1 MKHIQIIFAVNEK
14 KKEILGIFENDF
26 LVVNQAPFEIEE
38 SGWGEFE
45 TQITIFFVDPN
56 EKPVFVVFFL

>member
-1 MKHIQIIFAVNEK
+1 MFEVWEEEK
-14 KKEILGIFENDF
+14 IYFRLRYFFF
-26 LVVNQAPFEIEE
+26 LFVVIHQAPFEIEE

-56 EKPVFVVFFL
+56 EKPVTFSLI